1 MLREMSVVY
10 KKLDVFEVWGSY
22 YNRERV
28 GFILILIKFYNG
40 YSLESD
46 EFFKKEN
53 YINFISN
60 NDYYMYC

>member
-1 MLREMSVVY
+1 MSREMSVVY
-10 KKLDVFEVWGSY
+10 KKPDVPEAWGSY

-28 GFILILIKFYNG
+28 GFTLILTKFYNG

-53 YINFISN
+53 YTNLTSN